1 MAKKNYDIK
10 FEKVTANVYLGS
22 IKVYIPMTVSY
33 YKYTSATYGWNKN
46 YQDLTITLSPYNYYG
61 HDMAIEYEIN
71 INIPKLFPE
80 FRTPTPKTAKRVKEW
95 DVYSMSSY
103 DKYLFH
109 IVMVRS

>member
-1 MAKKNYDIK
+1 MAKKNYEIK

-46 YQDLTITLSPYNYYG
+46 YQDLIITLSPYNYLG
-61 HDMAIEYEIN
+61 FDMAIEYEIN
-71 INIPKLFPE
+71 INIAKLFPE
-80 FRTPTPKTAKRVKEW
+80 FRTPVPKTVKRVKEW
-95 DVYSMSSY
+95 DVYSISSK
-103 DKYLFH
+103 DKDFFH